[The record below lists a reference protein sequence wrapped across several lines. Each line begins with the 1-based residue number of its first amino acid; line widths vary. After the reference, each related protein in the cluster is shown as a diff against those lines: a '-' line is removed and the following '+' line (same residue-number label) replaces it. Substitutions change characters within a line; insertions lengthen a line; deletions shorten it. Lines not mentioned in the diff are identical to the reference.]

1 MLFLAQ
7 VANVDLFD
15 GTTLFSSSKTL
26 LDSSITIGVTADDV
40 RAGQGA
46 KLYANN
52 FHSSKMELKLSDQM
66 FKIDYIAKNM
76 GTTTTIGGDAVT
88 SESVVLTS
96 GGAGVVVGTPV
107 TTGTFKDIGWATL
120 NGTEVIKDI
129 SFTGKAFTVAGGVS
143 GETYCVKY
151 FENDAAGKLVTV
163 GANIVP
169 SVVTA
174 VLTANLFNGDPND
187 ISSSNKIGKVTIQV
201 PRLQLSGAQ
210 ELTMS
215 MTGLSQTDISGTA
228 LVADENCND
237 GYYATILQTKFDANW
252 YDDVSYLAVD
262 DADVTITHPGTHTL
276 KVYAVY
282 PNAAPVLK
290 ANSLFTFTSDVPTKA
305 TVAST
310 GVVTSVTTGTTTI
323 KIKITAKPAVEGAAY
338 VTVA

>member
-1 MLFLAQ
+1 MYFLAQ

-26 LDSSITIGVTADDV
+26 LDSSITIGVTADEV

-66 FKIDYIAKNM
+66 FKMDYIAKNI
-76 GTTTTIGGDAVT
+76 GTTITIGGDAIT
-88 SESVVLTS
+88 SESVVLTA
-96 GGAGVVVGTPV
+96 GGAGEVVGTPV
-107 TTGTFKDIGWATL
+107 TSGTFAGIGWAVL
-120 NGTEVIKDI
+120 NGSETIKDI
-129 SFTGKAFTVAGGVS
+129 TFSGKAFTVSGGAS

-151 FENDAAGKLVTV
+151 FENDVAGKLVTV

-169 SVVTA
+169 DVVTA

-187 ISSSNKIGKVTIQV
+187 VSSSNKVGKVTIQV

-237 GYYATILQTKFDANW
+237 GYYATILQTLFNANW
-252 YDDVSYLAVD
+252 YDDVSYLAIE
-262 DADVTITHPGTHTL
+262 DATFDLAPLATKEL

-282 PNAAPVLK
+282 PNATPVLK
-290 ANSLFTFTSDVPTKA
+290 ANSLFTFVSDIPAKA

-310 GVVTSVTTGTTTI
+310 GIVTGVASGTTTI
-323 KIKITAKPAVEGAAY
+323 KVKITAKPAVEANAY
-338 VTVA
+338 VTVT